1 MSSTSVGAVRN
12 EPKPKLLGNPA
23 YVYSHI
29 HICVV
34 HGIGDQMPN
43 ETALNFMNNFLRA
56 LPQGSGYKIEVDNL
70 IESVDDIRDDP
81 APGKPPRSFHPA
93 FLVFT
98 SDHERRNYVIG
109 FSEVYWQN
117 ITNAY
122 LAKNDGAPPI
132 PIFIWAHSVNT
143 RMLNDTSAFKSAPS
157 TFKKVRK
164 VIDDLEKLLGL
175 LKKLAVIFKE
185 TETFLRIL
193 NRFAGDVQMYAES
206 DEIRGEINERF
217 RSVMSRTRDFACRTV
232 NRLPG
237 AGFDSTSPK
246 VYVVAHSEGTVVAYS
261 TLVEAAQKNEPW
273 FGNVRGLVT
282 MGSPLDKH
290 YFIWHN
296 RFRLREFSSGPS
308 ERKIIW
314 HNYWDQNDPVG
325 YGLKELFKD
334 ADSDAHKLFH
344 LGYDSGFVRYPVPG
358 LAHVG
363 YWSDPAIHRDIIHRV
378 MNLTPNSAP
387 TSVKSKWWSWLVPIG
402 DRVGWFLGRLFTL
415 AAIGFFLYKLFTSF
429 PPKHKGSVEIKDVL
443 GYLMGLVVS
452 CIVWQI
458 HTRIHRGL
466 IQMWRYAKG
475 ADTAAE
481 IEEAQEQPLK
491 KGASA

>member
-1 MSSTSVGAVRN
+1 MSSTSVGAVRD
-12 EPKPKLLGNPA
+12 EVKPKLLGNPA
-23 YVYSHI
+23 YVYHHI

-34 HGIGDQMPN
+34 HGIGDQVPN

-56 LPQGSGYKIEVDNL
+56 LPQGCEYKIEVDNL
-70 IESVDDIRDDP
+70 IESVDDIREDP
-81 APGKPPRSFHPA
+81 GIGKPPRSFRPA

-98 SDHERRNYVIG
+98 SDHEQRNYVIG

-132 PIFIWAHSVNT
+132 PIFVWAHSVNT
-143 RMLNDTSAFKSAPS
+143 RLLNATA
-157 TFKKVRK
+157 TFKKVRT
-164 VIDDLEKLLGL
+164 VIDNVEKLLRL
-175 LKKLAVIFKE
+175 LERLALIFKK
-185 TETFLRIL
+185 TETFIKVL

-206 DEIRGEINERF
+206 DQIRAEINDRF
-217 RSVMSRTRDFACRTV
+217 RSVLSRTTEFAGKTV
-232 NRLPG
+232 SRLPG
-237 AGFDSTSPK
+237 AYFDSTSPK

-261 TLVEAAQKNEPW
+261 TLVEAAVKHEPW
-273 FGNVRGLVT
+273 FRNIRGLVT

-290 YFIWHN
+290 YFIWRN
-296 RFRLREFSSGPS
+296 RFRLCELSAGPS

-325 YGLKELFKD
+325 YGLKRLFED

-387 TSVKSKWWSWLVPIG
+387 TSVKSRWWSWLVPIG
-402 DRVGWFLGRLFTL
+402 DRVGWFAGRLLTF
-415 AAIGFFLYKLFTSF
+415 AAIGFFIYKIVTAL
-429 PPKHKGSVEIKDVL
+429 PPMHKGVEIKDIL
-443 GYLMGLVVS
+443 GYLMGVIVS
-452 CIVWQI
+452 CLVWQV
-458 HTRIHRGL
+458 HTRVHRGL

-481 IEEAQEQPLK
+481 IEEAEEQPLK